1 MKVEFFFD
9 VICPWCYVGKVRF
22 ARALRQRQD
31 YRVDVRFTPFL
42 LNPDLPMGGVDRQ
55 TFLERKLGG
64 PSRVQRLNNAVMEA
78 SKAEGVRF
86 NFERI
91 YRTPNSIH
99 AHRLIKFATQMGLAI
114 PAIDT
119 LFKSYFRDGVDVGQI
134 EDLIELGGELGLD
147 DLDVARFLY
156 SDLDFSTV
164 MSDNTRAH
172 RMGVTGVPC
181 VVVDEKFAI
190 SGAQESDVL
199 VRLLDL
205 AAENQMEQVSTLV
218 S

>member
-1 MKVEFFFD
+1 
-9 VICPWCYVGKVRF
+9 
-22 ARALRQRQD
+22 
-31 YRVDVRFTPFL
+31 
-42 LNPDLPMGGVDRQ
+42 
-55 TFLERKLGG
+55 
-64 PSRVQRLNNAVMEA
+64 
-78 SKAEGVRF
+78 
-86 NFERI
+86 
-91 YRTPNSIH
+91 
-99 AHRLIKFATQMGLAI
+99 
-114 PAIDT
+114 
-119 LFKSYFRDGVDVGQI
+119 
-134 EDLIELGGELGLD
+134 LIELGGELGLD